1 MSPACQRWK
10 YFARFCWSRF
20 AEGDAA
26 GQLGSIGVF
35 NSLRSLA
42 IFLSNPSVFSN
53 SPENATFPKHL
64 YRQSTLDDDSNCVE
78 TLSSKSERVVQNLIQ
93 ALWRWHSEKN
103 WQMIAIFRKCHQ
115 SVVEKVARD
124 NFMFWKRKN
133 KMKIIFSESKLGGS
147 RYWRSLNLPYYHL
160 RVEGTLFEKLFNQLV
175 VFIRMMMMMVIAMR
189 LRTMMTWWWSLQV
202 EGTLFGKLFI
212 RRPGSGGLDIG

>member
-1 MSPACQRWK
+1 MRRGNW
-10 YFARFCWSRF
+10 
-20 AEGDAA
+20 GV
-26 GQLGSIGVF
+26 LGSSTVWDP
-35 NSLRSLA
+35 SLF
-42 IFLSNPSVFSN
+42 FLSNPSVFCN
-53 SPENATFPKHL
+53 SPESATFPTHL
-64 YRQSTLDDDSNCVE
+64 YQQSTLDDDSNCVE
-78 TLSSKSERVVQNLIQ
+78 TRSSKSERVVQNLIQ

-124 NFMFWKRKN
+124 NFMFWKTKN

-189 LRTMMTWWWSLQV
+189 LRTMMTWSLQV

>member
-1 MSPACQRWK
+1 MRRGNW
-10 YFARFCWSRF
+10 
-20 AEGDAA
+20 GV
-26 GQLGSIGVF
+26 LGSSTVWDP
-35 NSLRSLA
+35 SLF
-42 IFLSNPSVFSN
+42 FLSNPSVFSN
-53 SPENATFPKHL
+53 SPESATFPTHL
-64 YRQSTLDDDSNCVE
+64 YQQSTLDDDSNCVE

-115 SVVEKVARD
+115 SVVEKAARD

-175 VFIRMMMMMVIAMR
+175 VFIRMMMMMVMAMR
-189 LRTMMTWWWSLQV
+189 LRIMMTWWWSLQV